1 MKTTKKLCGAA
12 LPLLMALA
20 ACSDAA
26 ELDTRTFALAHI
38 EPWEAER
45 LIGPYVYGD
54 RPEAPGAVSTA
65 TGAITV
71 RETPDNL
78 GKIERVLAEYDVT
91 RPGIQLRFQLIEAFQ
106 RVPTGEPLPT
116 DPRITTVEAELRKLF
131 QFEGYRLAGEA
142 VVYALDGSEISQTL
156 SGAKMPAGVR
166 QEYMVEA
173 RVLRGP
179 ENGLRLEE
187 VSLYSMGGRKLRTTV
202 NVRPGQTLVLGS
214 SSMEGASGTFFLTVT
229 AEPVE
234 G

>member
-1 MKTTKKLCGAA
+1 MKKRKMLGGAA

-20 ACSDAA
+20 ACSRTP
-26 ELDTRTFALAHI
+26 ELDTRTFALTHL
-38 EPWEAER
+38 ESYEAEQ
-45 LIGPYVYGD
+45 LIAPYVYGD
-54 RPEAPGAVSTA
+54 RAEAPGSMSGAP
-65 TGAITV
+65 GAITV

-78 GKIERVLAEYDVT
+78 QKIERVLAEYDVE
-91 RPGIQLRFQLIEAFQ
+91 RPGIQLHFQLIQADG
-106 RVPTGEPLPT
+106 PMPT
-116 DPRITTVEAELRKLF
+116 DPRIAAVEAELRKLF
-131 QFEGYRLAGEA
+131 QFEGYRMAGEA

-156 SGAKMPAGVR
+156 SGAKMPAGVA

-173 RVLRGP
+173 RVRRGP

-214 SSMEGASGTFFLTVT
+214 SSMEGATGTFFLTVT
-229 AEPVE
+229 AEAVQ

>member
-1 MKTTKKLCGAA
+1 MKTTKMLGGAA
-12 LPLLMALA
+12 FTLLMVLG
-20 ACSDAA
+20 ACSRTP
-26 ELDTRTFALAHI
+26 ELDTRTFPLTYMDRY
-38 EPWEAER
+38 EAEQ

-54 RPEAPGAVSTA
+54 RPEAPGAVSVA

-78 GKIERVLAEYDVT
+78 DKIQRVLAQYDVPM
-91 RPGIQLRFQLIEAFQ
+91 PGIQLHFQLIQADG
-106 RVPTGEPLPT
+106 PMPT
-116 DPRITTVEAELRKLF
+116 DPGIAPVEAELRKLF
-131 QFEGYRLAGEA
+131 QFEGYRLAGQA

-156 SGAKMPAGVR
+156 SGAKMPPGVT
-166 QEYMVEA
+166 EPYLVEA
-173 RVLRGP
+173 RVRRGP

-187 VSLYSMGGRKLRTTV
+187 VSLYSTAGRKLRTTV

>member
-1 MKTTKKLCGAA
+1 MKTNKALLGAT
-12 LPLLMALA
+12 LPLVLALS
-20 ACSDAA
+20 ACSRAP
-26 ELDTRTFALAHI
+26 ELDTRTFAVANLP
-38 EPWEAER
+38 PWEVQS
-45 LIGPYVYGD
+45 LIAPYVYTD
-54 RPEAPGAVSTA
+54 REGAPGTMSTSEGAV
-65 TGAITV
+65 TV

-78 GKIERVLAEYDVT
+78 SKIERVLAEYDVQ
-91 RPGIQLRFQLIEAFQ
+91 RPGIQLHFQLIQADG
-106 RVPTGEPLPT
+106 PMPT
-116 DPRITTVEAELRKLF
+116 DPGIAEVEAELRKLF

-156 SGAKMPAGVR
+156 SGAKMPAGAA

-173 RVLRGP
+173 RVMRGP

-229 AEPVE
+229 AETVE